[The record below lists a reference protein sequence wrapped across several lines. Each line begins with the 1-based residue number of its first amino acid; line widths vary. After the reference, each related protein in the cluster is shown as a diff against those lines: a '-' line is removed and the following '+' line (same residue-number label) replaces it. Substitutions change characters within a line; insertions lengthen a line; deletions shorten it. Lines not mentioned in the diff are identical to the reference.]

1 MKILTSIDDQIIVQ
15 FSKDEFEF
23 LKQGMRN
30 TIDYSIASHHHP
42 SVGPTMTFRYGNQ
55 VFKKTAEDL
64 AFEDYRG
71 PFIPD

>member
-1 MKILTSIDDQIIVQ
+1 MKILTKINDQIIVQ

-30 TIDYSIASHHHP
+30 NVEYSISG